1 MIVFNHCQALSLCL
15 IGSVFLTACTRRQ
28 RFWVSPTGREIEEV
42 RSRTV
47 PSNGSLLRVSEPV
60 RNESSVRDSWEIQTR
75 SDNQAYFQWLKN
87 QLGPQYHVTSETA
100 SAVTFVKEMEE
111 TPIRSQSGVAA
122 PQAAAWWRPSL
133 WPPQTS
139 GGPISR

>member
-1 MIVFNHCQALSLCL
+1 

-28 RFWVSPTGREIEEV
+28 RFWVSPTVREIEEV

-75 SDNQAYFQWLKN
+75 SDNQAYCQWLKTCP
-87 QLGPQYHVTSETA
+87 GPHYPVWAETA
-100 SAVTFVKEMEE
+100 SAVTLVKEMEGD
-111 TPIRSQSGVAA
+111 S
-122 PQAAAWWRPSL
+122 
-133 WPPQTS
+133 
-139 GGPISR
+139 